1 MGLPNNKQQL
11 FDLWAPLYD
20 FLFPSVFYQ
29 AIHKRM
35 LEYVQ
40 LPSCPNLLDIGCGT
54 GRLLDRLATEHSD
67 LQGTGLDFSA
77 EMLRQ
82 ARRSNHHRPRLI
94 FVQGSAV
101 RLPFADEQFDV
112 VFNTLSFL
120 HYLEPERVF
129 AEINRVLRPGGTF
142 YLVDPTTITPTGI
155 CRLPVSP
162 NGIKLYSPKVREQ
175 MGAHAGFRCLKHQY
189 LLGPN
194 LLTIF
199 TMSPSKNGAGLK
211 PID

>member
-1 MGLPNNKQQL
+1 MDLLSNKQQL

-20 FLFPSVFYQ
+20 FLFPSVFYR
-29 AIHKRM
+29 AIHQRM
-35 LEYVQ
+35 LEYVE
-40 LPSCPNLLDIGCGT
+40 LPQSPNVLDIGCGT
-54 GRLLDRLATEHSD
+54 GRLLHRLGTERSD

-82 ARRSNHHRPRLI
+82 ARRSNRYPSRLI
-94 FVQGSAV
+94 FVPGSAAPL
-101 RLPFADEQFDV
+101 RFANEQFDA
-112 VFNTLSFL
+112 VFNTFSFL

-142 YLVDPTTITPTGI
+142 YLVDPTTSAPTGI
-155 CRLPVSP
+155 QLVPVTPS
-162 NGIKLYSPKVREQ
+162 GIRLYSPRIREQ
-175 MGAHAGFRCLKHQY
+175 MGKQVGFKCLKYQY

-199 TMSPSKNGAGLK
+199 TKVS
-211 PID
+211 